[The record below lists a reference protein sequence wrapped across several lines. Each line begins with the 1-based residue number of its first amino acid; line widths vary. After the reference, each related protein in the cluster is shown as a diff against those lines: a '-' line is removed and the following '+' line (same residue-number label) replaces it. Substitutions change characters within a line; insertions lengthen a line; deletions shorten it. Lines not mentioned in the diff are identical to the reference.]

1 MGFCGP
7 GCFGFCLGFGV
18 GLVLGV
24 FGFGF
29 WCFALLT
36 AARAADLDI
45 HTMQFTLVP
54 DLDPTVCLLP
64 ETLTVNSYD

>member
-1 MGFCGP
+1 MWSWVFWVL
-7 GCFGFCLGFGV
+7 FGFLGWFGF
-18 GLVLGV
+18 GV